1 MKINQTGTLMNDL
14 NPSRKLVARKKH
26 RLRTAIVAL
35 LATIALTVTGPANAQ
50 LINGSFIKGCNLA
63 WLDGA
68 YNTWLGRDP
77 TEYSWGIAY
86 NSAHLNSYMANM
98 HSMGITVLRVW
109 VNEADMGDTINGSD
123 YVTGV
128 TPTWTANFANMV
140 HLANINSIQLY
151 VTLNNGRADWLENPA
166 QAASYLTNALI
177 PLITTY
183 KGNTNIFAIDLMNE
197 IDGVV
202 QGSLGNYTTTGA
214 TWPQAQAYIST
225 FAAAI
230 HAADPTRKV
239 SCSTGWHQWYNLSYF
254 LGLGLDFYDYHNY
267 QDTPSFPLASSLGMD
282 KPIYIGECGQ
292 GTQSWNDAIQST
304 CELDALNS
312 ARSGGYAGVG
322 IWDYAYAGSPEI
334 FSMVNTNGTLRP
346 VCATIQG
353 WSYGATIFFTANSNN
368 GTAPLTVQF
377 TCPGIDSGGN
387 AVTNWNWN
395 FGDGSPQSNLQNPS
409 HTYTG
414 VGTFSP
420 GLIATNNNGVMVLG
434 FGPSIIVSPN
444 FGLVQNG
451 GFETG
456 DFTGWTQ
463 SGNTSYTSV
472 TIGST
477 YAHSGTYGA
486 LLGPAGSLGYLSQ
499 TLSTTAGAGY
509 LLSCWLDS
517 PDGET
522 PNEFLVSW
530 NGNTLF
536 DETNLPAIGWTNLQF
551 VVTATGTSTV
561 LQFGF
566 RDDPTSL
573 GLDDISVVPA
583 QPSIAAISLSGTNLV
598 INANNGLSGLTY
610 LVLMST
616 NLTLPPSQWMPVA
629 TNVLNTS
636 GNFTL
641 TATNAVDPNAP
652 QRFYRLELSP

>member
-1 MKINQTGTLMNDL
+1 MNKQ
-14 NPSRKLVARKKH
+14 NPSQNLALRKKPLLH
-26 RLRTAIVAL
+26 TAVVAL
-35 LATIALTVTGPANAQ
+35 LATIALTVTGPASAQ
-50 LINGSFIKGCNLA
+50 LINGAFIKGCNLA
-63 WLDGA
+63 WLDG
-68 YNTWLGRDP
+68 NSSQWLGLDP
-77 TEYSWGIAY
+77 TEPSWGVTY
-86 NSAHLNSYMANM
+86 NSAHLNSYMASM
-98 HSMGITVLRVW
+98 HRVGITVLRVW
-109 VNEADMGDTINGSD
+109 VNEVDMGDEINASD

-128 TPTWTANFANMV
+128 TATWKANFANMMQ
-140 HLANINSIQLY
+140 LAANNHIQLY
-151 VTLNNGRADWLENPA
+151 VTLNNGRSDWLTNSA

-197 IDGVV
+197 IDGAVEGWASWA
-202 QGSLGNYTTTGA
+202 GSPPTAGA

-225 FAAAI
+225 FAAAV
-230 HAADPTRKV
+230 HSADPGRKV
-239 SCSTGWHQWYNLSYF
+239 SCSTSQLYTLSYF
-254 LGLGLDFYDYHNY
+254 LGLGLDFYDFHYY
-267 QDTPSFPLASSLGMD
+267 QDDTPSFPLASSLGMD

-292 GTQSWNDAIQST
+292 ATTEWNDAIQST

-322 IWDYAYAGSPEI
+322 EWYWDYPGSSNN
-334 FSMVNTNGTLRP
+334 FAMVNTNGSWRP
-346 VCATIQG
+346 VCYAIQS
-353 WSYGATIFFTANSNN
+353 WSYGATIFYTANPNN

-387 AVTNWNWN
+387 TVTNWNWN

-414 VGTFSP
+414 FGTFSP
-420 GLIATNNNGVMVLG
+420 GLIATNNIGIMVLG
-434 FGPSIIVSPN
+434 FGPSILVSSN
-444 FGLVQNG
+444 FSLVQNG

-456 DFTGWTQ
+456 VFTGWTQ
-463 SGNTSYTSV
+463 SGNTGYTAIS
-472 TIGST
+472 ST

-486 LLGPAGSLGYLSQ
+486 LFGPAYSLGYLSQ
-499 TLSTTAGAGY
+499 TIPTTAGASY
-509 LLSCWLDS
+509 LLSFWLNS
-517 PDGET
+517 PDGLT

-536 DETNLPAIGWTNLQF
+536 DQINLPALGWTNLQF
-551 VVTATGTSTV
+551 VVTATGPSTV

-583 QPSIAAISLSGTNLV
+583 QPCIVGISLSGTNLV
-598 INANNGLSGLTY
+598 INANNGLSGRSY
-610 LVLMST
+610 FVLMTT

-629 TNVLNTS
+629 TMVLNTS

>member
-1 MKINQTGTLMNDL
+1 MNDL